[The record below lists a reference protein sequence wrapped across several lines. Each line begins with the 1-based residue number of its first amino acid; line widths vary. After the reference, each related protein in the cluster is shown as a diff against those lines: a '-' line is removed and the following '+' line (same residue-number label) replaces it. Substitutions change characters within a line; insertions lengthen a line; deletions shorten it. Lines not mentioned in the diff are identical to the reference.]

1 MITMSSRGYGLLV
14 LISLIMLLL
23 TNFPIENLAYNIV
36 KSVLTLSLVLFI
48 SGYILISL
56 IFKKELK
63 DIEVFILSVGSSICI
78 TILSGMITN
87 FIGLEITFT
96 NIMNFVS
103 IITLALAIISFLTS
117 ISKKTHSRDIEW

>member
-1 MITMSSRGYGLLV
+1 MSSRGYGLLV